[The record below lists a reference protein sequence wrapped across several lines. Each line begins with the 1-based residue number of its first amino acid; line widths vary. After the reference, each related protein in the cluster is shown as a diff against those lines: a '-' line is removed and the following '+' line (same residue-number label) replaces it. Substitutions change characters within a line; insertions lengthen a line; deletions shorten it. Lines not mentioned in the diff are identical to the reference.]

1 MKTEMKDIQFSL
13 GNNSKVA
20 EAKLREEAQNVYRNV
35 DVKIDRNK
43 KDIQN
48 LLAEFKNSIALS
60 VKRQEDYTQTLR
72 SPNEVGSKGENSE
85 GFEKNLQ
92 DRVRIINFAGNL
104 QVASYCSDNKHEKI
118 KFSGTLLKMRWL
130 FVELIR
136 SKDMLIPF
144 LSNMNVI

>member
-1 MKTEMKDIQFSL
+1 MKNEMKEIQFSL

-60 VKRQEDYTQTLR
+60 IKRNED
-72 SPNEVGSKGENSE
+72 
-85 GFEKNLQ
+85 
-92 DRVRIINFAGNL
+92 
-104 QVASYCSDNKHEKI
+104 
-118 KFSGTLLKMRWL
+118 
-130 FVELIR
+130 
-136 SKDMLIPF
+136 
-144 LSNMNVI
+144 

>member
-1 MKTEMKDIQFSL
+1 MKNDMKEIQFSL

-60 VKRQEDYTQTLR
+60 IKRNEDQQSVVKPQPDGFKSDNIDSPERTTHDKNAFRVISTTFLVAQKTMIYKTTRLMDSVKQCRNSMTQT
-72 SPNEVGSKGENSE
+72 
-85 GFEKNLQ
+85 
-92 DRVRIINFAGNL
+92 
-104 QVASYCSDNKHEKI
+104 
-118 KFSGTLLKMRWL
+118 
-130 FVELIR
+130 
-136 SKDMLIPF
+136 
-144 LSNMNVI
+144 

>member
-1 MKTEMKDIQFSL
+1 MKNEMKEIQFSL

-60 VKRQEDYTQTLR
+60 VKRQEDYSQTLR
-72 SPNEVGSKGENSE
+72 SPNEGGSKGDH
-85 GFEKNLQ
+85 GDGHEKN
-92 DRVRIINFAGNL
+92 I
-104 QVASYCSDNKHEKI
+104 
-118 KFSGTLLKMRWL
+118 
-130 FVELIR
+130 
-136 SKDMLIPF
+136 
-144 LSNMNVI
+144 

>member
-1 MKTEMKDIQFSL
+1 MKEIQFSL

-60 VKRQEDYTQTLR
+60 IKRNEDQQGVIKPQHDGQKLDNPDSAERNTHDKNNFRVNNRKKIVKLMY
-72 SPNEVGSKGENSE
+72 
-85 GFEKNLQ
+85 
-92 DRVRIINFAGNL
+92 
-104 QVASYCSDNKHEKI
+104 
-118 KFSGTLLKMRWL
+118 
-130 FVELIR
+130 
-136 SKDMLIPF
+136 
-144 LSNMNVI
+144 